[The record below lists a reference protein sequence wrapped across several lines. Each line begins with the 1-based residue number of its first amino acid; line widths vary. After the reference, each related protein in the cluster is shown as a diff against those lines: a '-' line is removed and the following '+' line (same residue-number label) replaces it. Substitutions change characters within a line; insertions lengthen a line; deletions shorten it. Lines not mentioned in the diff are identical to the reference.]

1 MLDKKK
7 IWVIFLLNLKMGCK
21 AAETTCNINSAFG
34 PGTASKH
41 TVQWWF
47 RKFCEGDESLEDEEH
62 SG

>member
-1 MLDKKK
+1 
-7 IWVIFLLNLKMGCK
+7 MGCK

-47 RKFCEGDESLEDEEH
+47 RKFCEGDESLEYEGC